1 MRLGEEGEAGQEKG
15 EAGFTLCQLHDSTL
29 SHRENSRM
37 SLGSLGHEGEDK
49 HHGAVCHRPVQA
61 TVAQLPLSTDT
72 GHWLWHGTQ
81 LHVGIVAAGLSASEY
96 GYRMRRPKL
105 PQPSYSHEERQPQQ
119 DVSEHKGRGCG
130 R

>member
-15 EAGFTLCQLHDSTL
+15 EAGFTLCQLHKCTL
-29 SHRENSRM
+29 SHRKNSRM

-49 HHGAVCHRPVQA
+49 DHGAVCHRPVQA

-72 GHWLWHGTQ
+72 RHWLWHRTQ
-81 LHVGIVAAGLSASEY
+81 LHVGIVALGLSASEY
-96 GYRMRRPKL
+96 GYRMRRPQL
-105 PQPSYSHEERQPQQ
+105 PHCSCPHEERQPQQ
-119 DVSEHKGRGCG
+119 NVSEHKGRERG